1 MAEGQRTITATELE
15 HMSPQERADAVR
27 SGRVTSWDDVT
38 DAFKAEVLA
47 TASEL
52 GERRRRRA

>member
-1 MAEGQRTITATELE
+1 MPEAQRTITAAELE
-15 HMSPQERADAVR
+15 QMSPHERADAVR
-27 SGRVTSWDDVT
+27 AGRVTSWDDVT